1 MKLETEK
8 NIASEIDN
16 LMENCDSTQTNN
28 ITRKKALQDIDW
40 MHHLRKRISQMCIM
54 HALVLCTLDSLS
66 IYLPPKNRHTFLHEL
81 LVYDV

>member
-28 ITRKKALQDIDW
+28 ITRKKLC
-40 MHHLRKRISQMCIM
+40 RILIECVTY
-54 HALVLCTLDSLS
+54 AREYLKCALCTLYFFVPWTA
-66 IYLPPKNRHTFLHEL
+66 YLLTPSKEQTHFSALIVCL
-81 LVYDV
+81 

>member
-28 ITRKKALQDIDW
+28 ITRKGLC
-40 MHHLRKRISQMCIM
+40 RILIECVTY
-54 HALVLCTLDSLS
+54 ARE
-66 IYLPPKNRHTFLHEL
+66 YLKCA
-81 LVYDV
+81 